1 MGRFLLYST
10 VEIEDF
16 REVGMV
22 TATEGSAVE
31 REEETRQCGHYWL
44 IDSPGGPTSKGVCR
58 LCGIERQFRNYLE
71 NARWDE
77 DGSSDQESVKASIA
91 SSLTGNDAQED
102 GG

>member
-1 MGRFLLYST
+1 ML
-10 VEIEDF
+10 EIKALT
-16 REVGMV
+16 EVGMV

-31 REEETRQCGHYWL
+31 AVEREEETRQCGHHWL

-71 NARWDE
+71 SARWDE
-77 DGSSDQESVKASIA
+77 DGSSDQELVKANIA
-91 SSLTGNDAQED
+91 SSLAKNDAQED